1 LDLLILTMS
10 TKDYLP
16 LPVPDKTFPVTE
28 SLTDVQ
34 QEVYKNVLAHFS
46 KPHYKLPGVKDNHE
60 LMEQEQFWL
69 VWYS

>member
-1 LDLLILTMS
+1 MS

-28 SLTDVQ
+28 SLTEVQ
-34 QEVYKNVLAHFS
+34 QEMYKNVLAHFS